1 MVFNKKA
8 LRDLK
13 KEFLRYLLI
22 IIVMVL
28 GIGVSVAYTNVYE
41 SVKST
46 VLDNWEQ
53 CNVEDGEFAMYMP
66 LDDDQK
72 KDFEDKEA
80 KLEEAFYKDM
90 ETDNGLTVRMFKTR
104 ENIDLLN
111 LHSGSMPSTDN
122 EIVVDKVFAKNND
135 LAVGDSIDLGGKTWD
150 YSSVIRMVRFR
161 SIIIVLWD
169 TPKMKTDI

>member
-1 MVFNKKA
+1 MVFNKKT

-46 VLDNWEQ
+46 VLDNWEE

-72 KDFEDKEA
+72 KSFEDKGA

-90 ETDNGLTVRMFKTR
+90 ETDDGLTVRMFKTR

-111 LHSGSMPSTDN
+111 LHSGNMPSTDD

-135 LAVGDSIDLGGKTWD
+135 LAVDDSIDLGGKTYKISGTVTAVD
-150 YSSVIRMVRFR
+150 YLQRIKEFSDAGTS
-161 SIIIVLWD
+161 
-169 TPKMKTDI
+169 

>member
-1 MVFNKKA
+1 MVFNKKT

-46 VLDNWEQ
+46 VLDNWEE

-72 KDFEDKEA
+72 KISKIKEQNWK
-80 KLEEAFYKDM
+80 KLFTRIWKPM
-90 ETDNGLTVRMFKTR
+90 TDLQCVCSRQEKTLTC
-104 ENIDLLN
+104 
-111 LHSGSMPSTDN
+111 
-122 EIVVDKVFAKNND
+122 
-135 LAVGDSIDLGGKTWD
+135 
-150 YSSVIRMVRFR
+150 
-161 SIIIVLWD
+161 
-169 TPKMKTDI
+169 

>member
-1 MVFNKKA
+1 MVFNKKT

-46 VLDNWEQ
+46 VLDNWEE

-72 KDFEDKEA
+72 KSFEDKGA
-80 KLEEAFYKDM
+80 KLEEAFYNDM
-90 ETDNGLTVRMFKTR
+90 ETD
-104 ENIDLLN
+104 D
-111 LHSGSMPSTDN
+111 
-122 EIVVDKVFAKNND
+122 
-135 LAVGDSIDLGGKTWD
+135 
-150 YSSVIRMVRFR
+150 
-161 SIIIVLWD
+161 
-169 TPKMKTDI
+169 